1 MTEDVKKNQ
10 QKKLKSVSETTVS
23 EPLATQAEFARIVGV
38 SRATVNSAVKNM
50 RLEKS
55 IVEVDG
61 VTKIKVKTGMT
72 EWEANRKNPLKAKKI
87 SNSPKPSEN
96 KPLNVLL
103 MEAKTKKEQ
112 CTANLLEIELGAKR
126 GELVE
131 VHRVFD
137 LLKNLG
143 RITKTKMDGL
153 PRKLSYQLSIMD
165 DAKAIEVLMEKE
177 IEQISDAIAT
187 ASLEN

>member
-1 MTEDVKKNQ
+1 MKKNVEKDQ
-10 QKKLKSVSETTVS
+10 QKTPKFVGEVAVGDVLVSQSDFANALGVCRTTVNK
-23 EPLATQAEFARIVGV
+23 AIRTF
-38 SRATVNSAVKNM
+38 

-55 IVEVDG
+55 VVTQDG
-61 VTKIKVKTGMT
+61 IAKIKLKEGMK
-72 EWEANRKNPLKAKKI
+72 EWEANRKNPLQAKKI
-87 SNSPKPSEN
+87 SNSSKPSEN

-126 GELVE
+126 GEFVE

-143 RITKTKMDGL
+143 RIAKTKMDGL